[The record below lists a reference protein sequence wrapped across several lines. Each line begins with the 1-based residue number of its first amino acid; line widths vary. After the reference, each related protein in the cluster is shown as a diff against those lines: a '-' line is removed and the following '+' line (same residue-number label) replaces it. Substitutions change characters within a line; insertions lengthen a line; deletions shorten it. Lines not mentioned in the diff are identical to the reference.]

1 MPLMVGVF
9 DVPDDVVGAIRRLK
23 GRGYGEVEVFSP
35 APFPEID
42 DELDPKPS
50 KVRLFTLV
58 GGLAGVFTGFLMT
71 IWMAND
77 WPIVVGG
84 KPFTSIPTYVVIA
97 FELTIL
103 FGGLMTLLGLLVLGG
118 LPHGRFGVPDPGY
131 SPRFSAEEFGVTVR
145 CKERDVAEVDALL
158 RANSAKEVTL
168 VEP

>member
-1 MPLMVGVF
+1 MPLLVGVF
-9 DVPDDVVGAIRRLK
+9 DAPGNVVGSIERLRN
-23 GRGYGEVEVFSP
+23 RGYDEVEVYCP

-42 DELDPKPS
+42 DALIEKPS
-50 KVRLFTLV
+50 RVRLFTLV
-58 GGLAGVFTGFLMT
+58 GGLAGLFTGFLMT

-77 WPIVVGG
+77 WQLVVGG
-84 KPFTSIPTYVVIA
+84 KPFTSIPPYVVIG

-103 FGGLMTLLGLLVLGG
+103 FGGLMTLLGLLVFGG

-131 SPRFSAEEFGVTVR
+131 SARFSAEEFGVTVR

>member
-1 MPLMVGVF
+1 MPLLLGVF

-23 GRGYGEVEVFSP
+23 GRGYDEVEVFSP

-42 DELDPKPS
+42 DELDPRPS
-50 KVRLFTLV
+50 KVRLFTLA
-58 GGLAGVFTGFLMT
+58 GGLTGLFTGFLMT

-84 KPFTSIPTYVVIA
+84 KPITSIPTYVVIA

-103 FGGLMTLLGLLVLGG
+103 FGVLMTLLGLLSFGG

-131 SPRFSAEEFGVTVR
+131 SPRFSAEELGVTVR

-158 RANSAKEVTL
+158 RVSSAKEISL